1 MKNHFMLS
9 YFFNI
14 IRTNLPNKSNKLFSH
29 NTTAAIL
36 EALLGRGGVGG
47 GGPGLY
53 FKYGCFT
60 AMSLLV
66 FNPS

>member
-29 NTTAAIL
+29 NTTAVIL
-36 EALLGRGGVGG
+36 EALLGRGGVRG
-47 GGPGLY
+47 
-53 FKYGCFT
+53 
-60 AMSLLV
+60 SWVV
-66 FNPS
+66 FQVRLFHSHVPVGI